1 MIPVIFWIE
10 FVFKFFTSKS
20 YEFVELDDCQVKT
33 TLLWVSEILVP
44 VSQTVL
50 SAGLV
55 KVGFPGGVGGG
66 GGSPPPLSPS
76 PPPPPQEIMSNERVN
91 IFRNF
96 IIQICKYSFFSNNF
110 KALSDS
116 FALQCHDVCSCDLIC
131 KINMDLS

>member
-1 MIPVIFWIE
+1 MCIRD
-10 FVFKFFTSKS
+10 S
-20 YEFVELDDCQVKT
+20 
-33 TLLWVSEILVP
+33 WVSEILAP

-76 PPPPPQEIMSNERVN
+76 PPPPPQEIISNERVN

-96 IIQICKYSFFSNNF
+96 IIELCKYSLFSNNF
-110 KALSDS
+110 KALSDC
-116 FALQCHDVCSCDLIC
+116 FALQCHYVCSRNLIS